1 MSGAGFRSSPAP
13 TQLMQ
18 LIMVQSQ
25 TEDHDELI
33 LFSRYVSDGLKQ
45 NPAHPDALQGQSLGK
60 PVVEAW

>member
-1 MSGAGFRSSPAP
+1 MSSVGFRSSPAP

-33 LFSRYVSDGLKQ
+33 LFSRYVSDGLKK
-45 NPAHPDALQGQSLGK
+45 NPAHPDALHGQGLGK